1 MKFSENCSDLKE
13 HQKYDG
19 DSYGKRSSVSNFE
32 ICRESCQKFPW
43 CKGWSFD
50 KDKSACKV
58 MSHIGELE
66 KSKDWIS
73 GTKFCGG
80 EKIVVSLA
88 SIIEILFLQ
97 ALLVEQG
104 LTVC

>member
-1 MKFSENCSDLKE
+1 
-13 HQKYDG
+13 
-19 DSYGKRSSVSNFE
+19 
-32 ICRESCQKFPW
+32 
-43 CKGWSFD
+43 
-50 KDKSACKV
+50 

-88 SIIEILFLQ
+88 SIIEILFL
-97 ALLVEQG
+97 ARAPRSRNRFVR
-104 LTVC
+104 